1 MKRLVCLMDR
11 WAAEPFRVFF
21 PLGVLA
27 AIGGVMMW
35 PLLYAGRLGF
45 HPAEAHS
52 RVMIEG
58 FLGAFALGF
67 LGTAFP
73 RLTGNRGWSRVEL
86 GSLISLW
93 ILAVTGAATNRVA
106 LGDAA
111 FAAMLVLLFAGMALR
126 WARGNRDTP
135 PPGFVLALAGVLGG
149 AVAAASLAWD
159 HGRWMSV
166 AGFQF
171 ARLWLFQGFML
182 LPLLGIG
189 PYLLPRF
196 FGSESRHAFEDSAS
210 PPRGWWIRAMAS
222 VLCGLLI
229 ATGFV
234 LETAGEPLAGHLLRA
249 AVILVWML
257 VETPVF
263 RPGKL
268 WTTPGNVVRVA
279 VIGLIAGTAGAGLWP
294 VARVGTLHLF
304 FAAGLGLATLAVA
317 TRVVLGHTGRH
328 DLLTGRIIWLRV
340 AAGLLVLAAATRVTS
355 DFLPAVR
362 VSHHIYAAWAWAA
375 GGLVWLLAL
384 ARHLLHEEE
393 TASG

>member
-1 MKRLVCLMDR
+1 
-11 WAAEPFRVFF
+11 
-21 PLGVLA
+21 
-27 AIGGVMMW
+27 
-35 PLLYAGRLGF
+35 
-45 HPAEAHS
+45 
-52 RVMIEG
+52 
-58 FLGAFALGF
+58 
-67 LGTAFP
+67 
-73 RLTGNRGWSRVEL
+73 
-86 GSLISLW
+86 
-93 ILAVTGAATNRVA
+93 
-106 LGDAA
+106 
-111 FAAMLVLLFAGMALR
+111 
-126 WARGNRDTP
+126 
-135 PPGFVLALAGVLGG
+135 
-149 AVAAASLAWD
+149 
-159 HGRWMSV
+159 
-166 AGFQF
+166 
-171 ARLWLFQGFML
+171 
-182 LPLLGIG
+182 
-189 PYLLPRF
+189 
-196 FGSESRHAFEDSAS
+196 
-210 PPRGWWIRAMAS
+210 
-222 VLCGLLI
+222 
-229 ATGFV
+229 
-234 LETAGEPLAGHLLRA
+234 LRA

-294 VARVGTLHLF
+294 VARVGTLHLV

-340 AAGLLVLAAATRVTS
+340 AAGLLVLAAATRMTS